1 MNFRTLSARR
11 LVRDATEKLEAAS
24 VPEPAASTEVL
35 LSELLGIKRGE
46 ISQYDEPLT
55 GEQAALYEAWLRRR
69 LNREPVQRILGYAYF
84 RNLKLDLNEHA
95 LIPRP
100 DTESVV
106 DAVLEAIDCRDDTRT
121 REPKAKNFSTPERG
135 HPDRLSPLPTPR
147 SEATCRVL
155 DVGTGSG
162 AIAIAIAQERP
173 SCEVHA
179 TDISEGALEISRHN
193 AELNGAKV
201 RFHKADVVSGLDLPA
216 ASVDVLVSNPPYVAS
231 DQTERL
237 APEVL
242 VWDPA
247 TALFSGPDELLF
259 YRRIFAETPPLL
271 KTGADVVLEIGDKQA
286 QTVLDLGRRSGFEPL
301 GTRPDLAGT
310 PRAALLRWKG

>member
-1 MNFRTLSARR
+1 MSADAPSARELARITARR
-11 LVRDATEKLEAAS
+11 LEAAG
-24 VPEPAASTEVL
+24 VPEPAASAEVL
-35 LSELLGIKRGE
+35 LCELLDVRRGE
-46 ISQYDEPLT
+46 IPQYEEPLT
-55 GEQAALYEAWLRRR
+55 SEQAALYETWIRRR
-69 LNREPVQRILGYAYF
+69 LEREPVQRILGYAYF

-106 DAVLEAIDCRDDTRT
+106 DAALEAVDRHD
-121 REPKAKNFSTPERG
+121 G
-135 HPDRLSPLPTPR
+135 HL
-147 SEATCRVL
+147 RVL

-179 TDISEGALEISRHN
+179 TDISEGALEISHHN
-193 AELNGAKV
+193 AKLNGAKV
-201 RFHKADVVSGLDLPA
+201 RFHKADIVSGLDLPTS
-216 ASVDVLVSNPPYVAS
+216 SVDVLVSNPPYVAS
-231 DQTERL
+231 DQAERL

-242 VWDPA
+242 AWDPA

-271 KTGADVVLEIGDKQA
+271 KNGADVVLEIGDKQA
-286 QTVLDLGRRSGFEPL
+286 QTVLELGRRSGFEPL